1 MDRKEFQKRW
11 IMGTIQ
17 PELFYIPWKKGFSI
31 YLEKVDEFGEE
42 MSNVEF
48 RIYRNNSALC
58 YDQQKYHF
66 TSPLST
72 EPFMKTAYKILEN
85 GKYVY
90 KYEYD
95 PSDYVQKVYE
105 PHNFLNSPISI
116 KNAKI
121 TNTTSSYVQFIP
133 TSQPVIISGL
143 KEGGYRLEEMQI
155 FNSKYYYN
163 MTTSYFAL
171 NPKGEIVSVKGLTI
185 YRNNYNSWGK
195 DYFSEL
201 NLPNSVFEKLENPNV
216 EYIQIIK
223 EDWITHYPKKVF
235 SVINYE
241 KLWSLWITGYSVED
255 INNIPDVSNLDKYS
269 GNGDYIITSNRD
281 VSNVEYVGRTNST
294 VHTPKITIDTDNN
307 QIIAEDFLDDKLKG
321 LRFAKYIY
329 HETKPP
335 IYIQGYYVP
344 NSLILYY
351 HNLPYDVIF
360 ELNKE
365 TQLITDINNTI
376 YYNKTLNHFN
386 LNLFHERPML
396 RFIASWIPVPS
407 GVTKSYRGYRFSV
420 NSADGTIT
428 CHENEYIDYKYGGQ
442 MLGIKIYCDG
452 QYQGYYTR
460 LFPTQYASSPEIT
473 HSSELTNILVPDYL
487 SKSYQTSEITIIT
500 GNPHVSNYITE
511 RLITRNETLTN
522 CNIWI
527 DDDGYGTWYA
537 SIYANA
543 EGEYKEI
550 NTTTYTD
557 NGQTVVDNI
566 QERTIYEGKN
576 IIYDYDNGKD
586 THYNIFDLHYLNETG
601 GYVDTPLPSRV
612 PNGYYYLGD
621 GLTKEKLSTYLD
633 VANQDREYPYISQY
647 EIEA

>member
-143 KEGGYRLEEMQI
+143 KEGGYRLEEIQI
-155 FNSKYYYN
+155 FDSKYYYN

-241 KLWSLWITGYSVED
+241 KLWNLWITGYSVED
-255 INNIPDVSNLDKYS
+255 INNIPEVSNLDKCS
-269 GNGDYIITSNRD
+269 GNGDYIITSDRD

-307 QIIAEDFLDDKLKG
+307 QIIAEDFLEDKLKG

-335 IYIQGYYVP
+335 IYIQGDYVP

-386 LNLFHERPML
+386 LNLFHERPMIK
-396 RFIASWIPVPS
+396 FVASWIPIPS
-407 GVTKSYRGYRFSV
+407 GVTKSYRSYKYSSV
-420 NSADGTIT
+420 IGSDIIT
-428 CHENEYIDYKYGGQ
+428 CFDSWYTDYDYGTQ

-460 LFPTQYASSPEIT
+460 LFHIQYAASPEIT
-473 HSSELTNILVPDYL
+473 HSSELTNILIPDNL
-487 SKSYQTSEITIIT
+487 FKSYRESEIKII
-500 GNPHVSNYITE
+500 NEDNKIIE
-511 RLITRNETLTN
+511 NLITYDEKLTE
-522 CNIWI
+522 CAP
-527 DDDGYGTWYA
+527 DMYDDGRGAWRL
-537 SIYANA
+537 SIYAFT

-550 NTTTYTD
+550 SKNIYID
-557 NGQTVVDNI
+557 DGRVIENI
-566 QERTIYEGKN
+566 QEETRYNSKTI
-576 IIYDYDNGKD
+576 IHDYDNDKG
-586 THYNIFDLHYLNETG
+586 THYDIFDLHCLNKTG
-601 GYVDTPLPSRV
+601 GYVDTPLPSNV
-612 PNGYYYLGD
+612 PDDYYYLGD
-621 GLTKEKLSTYLD
+621 GLTEEKLSTYLTL
-633 VANQDREYPYISQY
+633 ANYDRKRPYESQY
-647 EIEA
+647 EIEIR